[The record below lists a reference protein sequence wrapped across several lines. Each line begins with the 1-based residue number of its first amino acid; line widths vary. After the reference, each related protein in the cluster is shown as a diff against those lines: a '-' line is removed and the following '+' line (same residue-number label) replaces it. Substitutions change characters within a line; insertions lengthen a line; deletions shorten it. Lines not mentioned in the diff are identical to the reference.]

1 MNAQRLW
8 MLGAAIVAAGLLALG
23 WFVGVSP
30 QLAMMAATD
39 EQRRGVDAQNAATEA
54 AVARLEKDFDDLD
67 VLEAERDALRES
79 IPVTHNKS
87 LFVDQVNALAE
98 GSSTRVTQLN
108 TSPLMPYAP
117 PVVEEPVTEE
127 DADGGEETSGEVE
140 PVEPVAP
147 SAPAGPPIITDPL
160 ITATNFYPME
170 VTVGVSGTNAAVLD
184 FVDGLQH
191 GDRLCLVTQLQISFD
206 EESGEYTATATG
218 YIYVIV
224 EEDPNATG
232 ETSE

>member
-8 MLGAAIVAAGLLALG
+8 MIGAAIVAVGLLALG

-54 AVARLEKDFDDLD
+54 AVARLEEDFDDLD

-79 IPVTHNKS
+79 IPVAHNKS

-108 TSPLMPYAP
+108 TSPLMPYVP
-117 PVVEEPVTEE
+117 PVAEEPVTEE
-127 DADGGEETSGEVE
+127 DGDGGETDGEAE

-147 SAPAGPPIITDPL
+147 SAPTGPPIITDPL
-160 ITATNFYPME
+160 ITAANFYPME

-184 FVDGLQH
+184 FVDSLQH
-191 GDRLCLVTQLQISFD
+191 GERLCLVTQLQISFD
-206 EESGEYTATATG
+206 EESGEYTGTATG
-218 YIYVIV
+218 YLYVIV
-224 EEDPNATG
+224 EGDPDGTG
-232 ETSE
+232 ETSD

>member
-8 MLGAAIVAAGLLALG
+8 MIGVAIVAVGLLALG

-39 EQRRGVDAQNAATEA
+39 EQRRGVDAQNAAIEA
-54 AVARLEKDFDDLD
+54 AVARLEEDFDDLD
-67 VLEAERDALRES
+67 ALEGERDALRES
-79 IPVTHNKS
+79 IPVAHNKS

-98 GSSTRVTQLN
+98 GSSTRVTQLI
-108 TSPLMPYAP
+108 TSPIMPYVP
-117 PVVEEPVTEE
+117 PVVAEPVTEE
-127 DADGGEETSGEVE
+127 EGDGGETEE

-147 SAPAGPPIITDPL
+147 AAPAGPPITTDPL
-160 ITATNFYPME
+160 ITPANFYPME

-191 GDRLCLVTQLQISFD
+191 GERLCLVTQLQISFD
-206 EESGEYTATATG
+206 EESGEYTGTATG
-218 YIYVIV
+218 YIYLIV
-224 EEDPNATG
+224 EEGSDGAG
-232 ETSE
+232 ESSE